1 MPRPFRRSLTP
12 LLAAGLLTLPACG
25 PTAEPSLEASE
36 AADGRTVSPEHAAAV
51 ETMREVAAR
60 YADVEVALADG
71 YLRDPMDMCITAPM
85 EGMPAQLGAM
95 GIHFFRPDILG
106 ITGVQPRVAGTGTH
120 TDFAQPGVLIYEP
133 QADGSLELVAIEN
146 LVWAGAWAEA
156 GNTAA
161 PSYLGHEFYRM
172 IDNPLTPDVDEAHGF
187 EPHFEL
193 HAWVPRENPSGMFAP
208 FNAAVT
214 CEHHAPAHAADH

>member
-1 MPRPFRRSLTP
+1 MPRPFRRSLTS
-12 LLAAGLLTLPACG
+12 LLAAGLLTLPACS

-36 AADGRTVSPEHAAAV
+36 ATDRRAVSPEHAAAV

-120 TDFAQPGVLIYEP
+120 RDFAQPGVLIYEP

-156 GNTAA
+156 GNTTA

-208 FNAAVT
+208 FNTSVT
-214 CEHHAPAHAADH
+214 CEHHTPGHAAGP